1 MDQRNEPL
9 IEALQKRASEHPVS
23 FHVPGHKHGRL
34 YTDEGHDVLR
44 EAAKWDQT
52 EVQGLDDLYSA
63 SGAIQDAQVLLG
75 ALYQSGY
82 SRFLTGGSTAGNLAM
97 LYLARKRGTKVL
109 IQDNSHQSVY
119 HGLALFQLEG
129 IVMRTDSEA
138 FTGLPLGVSHKTL
151 KDTLEAHPDAAMVLL
166 TSPSYE
172 GYAQSLGEHLALA
185 KSFGLLTGVDE
196 AHGAHF
202 LHPAFP
208 NTALHD
214 GADVVVQSAHKML
227 PALTMGAWLH
237 IGQEAPLPE
246 EDVQQALQMLQTSS
260 PSYLIMASL
269 DAARATLARLMD
281 DPHDRERTKL
291 QTLADVISQE
301 TAAYVMPARLGPYVR
316 DRIKL
321 PLVAR
326 EQGMTHQWKERMER
340 AHAYPEL
347 HSARHLLLTLPLSG
361 GDRDIEKLQTHA
373 QAWFGQAE
381 GGSND
386 VSFAVKSPDA
396 AWYSA
401 KSPDG
406 DDQGETARIPL
417 NKANGMKSAETVT
430 PYPPGIPVIRRGQ
443 RITTAEIEAVIAAD
457 QAGVRFQTGNR
468 WKHEG
473 IDVYIQKQGDDFN
486 ETT

>member
-34 YTDEGHDVLR
+34 FSDEGHDVLR

-63 SGAIQDAQVLLG
+63 SGVIQEAQVLLG

-82 SRFLTGGSTAGNLAM
+82 SRFLTGGSTVGNLAM
-97 LYLARKRGTKVL
+97 LYLASKRGTKVL

-129 IVMRTDSEA
+129 IVMRTDREA
-138 FTGLPLGVSHKTL
+138 FTGLPLGVSYKTL
-151 KDTLEAHPDAAMVLL
+151 HKTLEAHPDAAMVLL

-172 GYAQSLGEHLALA
+172 GYAQSLGDHLALS

-202 LHPAFP
+202 LHPSFP

-214 GADVVVQSAHKML
+214 GADLVVQSAHKML

-237 IGQEAPLPE
+237 VGQEAPLPE
-246 EDVQQALQMLQTSS
+246 EEVQQALNMLQTSS

-269 DAARATLARLMD
+269 DAARAVLARLME
-281 DPHDRERTKL
+281 DPLNGEKTKL
-291 QTLADVISQE
+291 QTLLACLSQE
-301 TAAYVMPARLGPYVR
+301 TAACVMPARLGTYVR

-326 EQGMTHQWKERMER
+326 KPGMTHRWKERMER

-361 GDRDIEKLQTHA
+361 GERDIEKLQTHA
-373 QAWFGQAE
+373 KAWFGEAE
-381 GGSND
+381 GASND

-396 AWYSA
+396 AWYKA
-401 KSPDG
+401 DTQGG
-406 DDQGETARIPL
+406 DHEGERARIPL
-417 NKANGMKSAETVT
+417 SDAVGMKSAETVT
-430 PYPPGIPVIRRGQ
+430 PYPPGIPLIQRGQ
-443 RITTAEIEAVIAAD
+443 RITKTEIDAVIGAD

-468 WKHEG
+468 WKYEG
-473 IDVYIQKQGDDFN
+473 IDVYIQKQGDDSN